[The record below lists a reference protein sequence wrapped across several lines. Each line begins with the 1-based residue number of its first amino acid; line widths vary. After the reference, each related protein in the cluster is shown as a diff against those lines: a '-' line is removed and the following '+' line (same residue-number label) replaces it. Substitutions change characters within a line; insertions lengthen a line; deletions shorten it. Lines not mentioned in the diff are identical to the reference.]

1 MPHIFPIVCLEPALS
16 NDLLKIWDR
25 IDIIE
30 LSVNNLGTGSD
41 IVEWLVK
48 NLRAR
53 INIVEQ
59 LFK

>member
-1 MPHIFPIVCLEPALS
+1 MPHIFPMVCLELALS

-53 INIVEQ
+53 TNIV
-59 LFK
+59 K